1 MVTKFM
7 SYEQLI
13 KNKIEELEQMQEE
26 LKKMYTYF
34 IKRDMILSLD
44 NITKQ
49 LYRNE
54 FAIKILKEIIGE

>member
-1 MVTKFM
+1 MT
-7 SYEQLI
+7 YEELI

-34 IKRDMILSLD
+34 IKRDMILSLE

-54 FAIKILKEIIGE
+54 FTIKILKEIIGE

>member
-1 MVTKFM
+1 MT
-7 SYEQLI
+7 YEELI

-34 IKRDMILSLD
+34 IKRDMILSLE

>member
-1 MVTKFM
+1 M
-7 SYEQLI
+7 SYEELI

-26 LKKMYTYF
+26 LKKMYSYF
-34 IKRDMILSLD
+34 IKHDMILSLD

-54 FAIKILKEIIGE
+54 FTINILKEILGE

>member
-13 KNKIEELEQMQEE
+13 KNKIEELEQMQKE
-26 LKKMYTYF
+26 LKKMYAYY
-34 IKRDMILSLD
+34 IKMDMILSLD